1 MLKLIHAKGR
11 DNARTP
17 VQWDASPQAGFT
29 TGAPWIKVN
38 PNYPQIN
45 AAQAL
50 ADPDSIFYYYQKL
63 IQLRKTI
70 PAVVY
75 GSYELILPEHAQ
87 IYAFT
92 RTLANDRLLVVLN
105 FSTQPA
111 DFELPGEIT
120 AGKVRLLIANY
131 PVTPAESGRRF
142 TLRPYE
148 ARQSTTSRWSR
159 KFLGQPAVFS
169 QAVLHRQGA

>member
-1 MLKLIHAKGR
+1 MPAPPCSGMPH
-11 DNARTP
+11 
-17 VQWDASPQAGFT
+17 PQAGFT
-29 TGAPWIKVN
+29 TGVPWIKVN

-92 RTLANDRLLVVLN
+92 RTLADDRLLVVLN
-105 FSTQPA
+105 FSTQPRILSCPVKSQPEKPPA
-111 DFELPGEIT
+111 D
-120 AGKVRLLIANY
+120 
-131 PVTPAESGRRF
+131 
-142 TLRPYE
+142 
-148 ARQSTTSRWSR
+148 RQ
-159 KFLGQPAVFS
+159 
-169 QAVLHRQGA
+169 LHRHSRRQWTPLHTAPL